1 MGNKIN
7 TNPVL
12 VAKVLV
18 LLQEPT
24 IYEQFANTE
33 YEGDLDAQWD
43 TVKVQN
49 FPIVNWNNVTSWTN
63 AQDRAGNTISVT
75 DWELGISEI
84 KVDEVANI
92 NLKIKD
98 IEKALSNLNLESG
111 LQMAVVKWNRRL
123 RSHTVRDALIAGAG
137 LTVGSATTV
146 ATKENVLETFIY
158 KATEALDE
166 DYVEDDGRVLV
177 ARTDFLTLIKA
188 SDTFDATNIWAQMRK
203 SGVVW
208 EVDWYFVFKDNTLP
222 AWVSIA
228 FKNKAVHY
236 IKKYLKIR
244 IAGVES
250 NHEGNWSN
258 LIGEMVH
265 KAKILEPNAKRVC
278 KILYS
283 FASAPVS

>member
-1 MGNKIN
+1 MPGNVIH
-7 TNPVL
+7 TNAVL

-33 YEGDLDAQWD
+33 FEWELSTQWD

-84 KVDEVANI
+84 KVDMVANI

-137 LTVGSATTV
+137 LTVGSPSTV

-166 DYVEDDGRVLV
+166 DYVEDEGRVLIS
-177 ARTDFLTLIKA
+177 RTDFLTLVKA
-188 SDTFDATNIWAQMRK
+188 SDTFDATSIGAQMRK
-203 SGVVW
+203 SWVVG
-208 EVDWYFVFKDNTLP
+208 EIDGYFAVKDNTLP
-222 AWVSIA
+222 A
-228 FKNKAVHY
+228 
-236 IKKYLKIR
+236 
-244 IAGVES
+244 GVA
-250 NHEGNWSN
+250 
-258 LIGEMVH
+258 LAI
-265 KAKILEPNAKRVC
+265 
-278 KILYS
+278 
-283 FASAPVS
+283 